1 VYLLWRSPKLQY
13 YKLSLRIKK
22 TCQESWR
29 PSFRS
34 FVEKPK
40 IEEVDDESI
49 PVIEEAPNHSEGAI
63 QDIGNNCHPGK
74 EVVVIN
80 EGEAKGL

>member
-1 VYLLWRSPKLQY
+1 M
-13 YKLSLRIKK
+13 
-22 TCQESWR
+22 
-29 PSFRS
+29 
-34 FVEKPK
+34 EKPK

-49 PVIEEAPNHSEGAI
+49 PVVEEAPNHSEGAI

-80 EGEAKGL
+80 EGEAKGLWEIGDDALGELDSKEASPYL